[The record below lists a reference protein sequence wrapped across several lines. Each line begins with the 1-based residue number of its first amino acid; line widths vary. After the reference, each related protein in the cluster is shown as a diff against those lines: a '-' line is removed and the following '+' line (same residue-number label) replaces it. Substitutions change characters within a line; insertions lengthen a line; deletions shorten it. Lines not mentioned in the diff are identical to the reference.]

1 MSVRSELLLYLIDDF
16 VEREREVEQRDL
28 VDISGS
34 FATRGIGASSMHIVQ
49 RHKRRIQ
56 TVERILS
63 ERIRVEL
70 DQPLEL
76 EDESR
81 WYEDVLTDLK
91 GRLQAEFNRLRQ
103 ALEADCRQFLGQPL
117 SWEYVEQFGSDEM
130 KFRDR
135 SEREAKI
142 VKGKRD
148 LRRRTAK
155 PTDTSIS
162 LNINKS
168 TIASLN
174 LGTVVGNLQAN
185 VSVLQDAGQKDLA
198 RALSALAEALTDSQT
213 LNEEQKREGI
223 EMVAAL
229 GDELAKPEAERKS
242 SVAKL
247 VAQRLGQVVRRAS
260 EVAGAYELLK
270 VAVRSS
276 IGIEL
281 P

>member
-1 MSVRSELLLYLIDDF
+1 
-16 VEREREVEQRDL
+16 
-28 VDISGS
+28 
-34 FATRGIGASSMHIVQ
+34 
-49 RHKRRIQ
+49 
-56 TVERILS
+56 
-63 ERIRVEL
+63 
-70 DQPLEL
+70 
-76 EDESR
+76 
-81 WYEDVLTDLK
+81 
-91 GRLQAEFNRLRQ
+91 
-103 ALEADCRQFLGQPL
+103 
-117 SWEYVEQFGSDEM
+117 M

-198 RALSALAEALTDSQT
+198 RALSSLAQALTDSQT

>member
-1 MSVRSELLLYLIDDF
+1 M
-16 VEREREVEQRDL
+16 
-28 VDISGS
+28 
-34 FATRGIGASSMHIVQ
+34 
-49 RHKRRIQ
+49 
-56 TVERILS
+56 
-63 ERIRVEL
+63 RVEL